1 MAEALVTIISFGL
14 ILIPLA
20 IFCFAVTRA
29 ARHTAESRP
38 SLFGALGLLV
48 TVFGFFALIATQ
60 RSFDHWHAGN
70 PGASRWQVATGPL
83 LVIGVGL
90 LVCVGAQILRAVQ
103 ERARSRVA

>member
-20 IFCFAVTRA
+20 IFCYAVTRA
-29 ARHTAESRP
+29 ARHTAEAGS
-38 SLFGALGLLV
+38 SLFSALGLLV
-48 TVFGFFALIATQ
+48 VVFGFFALLATQ
-60 RSFDHWHAGN
+60 RSFDHWHASN

-90 LVCVGAQILRAVQ
+90 LVCVGAQILRAVRDR
-103 ERARSRVA
+103 ERSSMP